1 MFLLLFILFNSHT
14 HKHQT
19 LCEEKKRQQILYNF
33 YFFVYFFS
41 YNILWKPKQQK
52 WKKIRGIFFRRV
64 PTDSDNDGDGD
75 NERKNDGKGKPQEKG
90 VRRRWRWRW
99 RRRQRHNVYERVGGG
114 FWFFLLA
121 CFPIFRCSPY
131 ILFYSTFVVRRSIE
145 QLCITIS
152 IRLSYVF
159 VVCVKKKFDVF
170 DDSGY
175 GTRRD
180 EDERSRTVRYRYG
193 FGFRFLWFFFFP
205 LNVSFHIHR
214 FFFSFSTIVE
224 FDPNE
229 TTKEVVVVAV
239 AAAATAVINGC
250 VTYPTQSSV
259 GIEVC
264 AFSKLVLSFIND
276 ARKTTTEKDN
286 PTHVQFSFFNQTQPT
301 TDPCLQIRTSE
312 ISIWIFFLC
321 VYVCAHAHDYDNTTK
336 PHTLSQ

>member
-1 MFLLLFILFNSHT
+1 MKENKRNFLSSSTDRL
-14 HKHQT
+14 
-19 LCEEKKRQQILYNF
+19 RQ
-33 YFFVYFFS
+33 
-41 YNILWKPKQQK
+41 W
-52 WKKIRGIFFRRV
+52 
-64 PTDSDNDGDGD
+64 
-75 NERKNDGKGKPQEKG
+75 
-90 VRRRWRWRW
+90 RRWRQRTKK
-99 RRRQRHNVYERVGGG
+99 RRQTPRKGCEATVTVTATTTTQRLREGWG
-114 FWFFLLA
+114 WFLVFLA
-121 CFPIFRCSPY
+121 CLLSNLPLLPY

-193 FGFRFLWFFFFP
+193 FGFRFLCFFFL

-229 TTKEVVVVAV
+229 TTKEVVVVAA

-286 PTHVQFSFFNQTQPT
+286 PTHVLFSFFNQTQPT